1 MGSLVYD
8 QSMKTQASQKYITL
22 NAIRRA
28 NTTLMVRNAR
38 GTSVT
43 HVATN
48 VTMPTMPTRAEIIA
62 AGNNAVSRLRSKQKA
77 VA

>member
-38 GTSVT
+38 RTSVT

-48 VTMPTMPTRAEIIA
+48 VTMPTRAEIIA